1 MPAED
6 KHLEILLQDISVL
19 QNAVKTSVKM
29 CIWILCDDQ
38 FENEIT
44 HLFREEA
51 LINYLSLLKISM

>member
-1 MPAED
+1 MPTED

-19 QNAVKTSVKM
+19 QNAVIMSVKM
-29 CIWILCDDQ
+29 CIWILCDGQ

-51 LINYLSLLKISM
+51 LINYLSLLKISV